1 MLKKFNSKNYQIV
14 IISILALAVIYF
26 VINMIATGTG
36 LDFSLLWHWVFIICF
51 IFTTLANVKEKRAIG
66 TAIGLSGILICVTS
80 IVLMAI

>member
-1 MLKKFNSKNYQIV
+1 MKKSNSKTYQLV
-14 IISILALAVIYF
+14 IISILAIAVIYF
-26 VINMIATGTG
+26 IINMVLTGVG

>member
-1 MLKKFNSKNYQIV
+1 MKKWNSKAYQLV
-14 IISILALAVIYF
+14 IISILAIAVIYF
-26 VINMIATGTG
+26 IINMVATGVG
-36 LDFSLLWHWVFIICF
+36 LEFSLLWHWVFIICF